1 MGKHPSFAF
10 PNADTWVSKSAN
22 VLKERGV
29 QKIVFMHCT
38 FFLCFRQVLFDLAVE
53 GEPFIEGLDSLE
65 KAIASFFHVCFVANM
80 QYPKVELANIVV
92 ICSLFFGALLDLF
105 SAADPDPKY
114 FTHKNGQIDDN

>member
-1 MGKHPSFAF
+1 MKFQIPELYYIILDIICFAIF
-10 PNADTWVSKSAN
+10 DTKI
-22 VLKERGV
+22 KDFERY
-29 QKIVFMHCT
+29 KWIF
-38 FFLCFRQVLFDLAVE
+38 CFRQVLFDLAVE

-114 FTHKNGQIDDN
+114 FTHKNGLIDDN